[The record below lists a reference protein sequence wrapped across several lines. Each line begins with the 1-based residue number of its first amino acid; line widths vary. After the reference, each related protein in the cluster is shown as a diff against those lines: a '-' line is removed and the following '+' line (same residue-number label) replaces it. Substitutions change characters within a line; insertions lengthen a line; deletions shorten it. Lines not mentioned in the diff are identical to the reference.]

1 MIGQSVD
8 NNNIQIKVL
17 GFGQH
22 ISMGLNKGEVID
34 LSKLSDAISNAVE
47 KAEEM
52 AGFRISNVNCNI
64 SGGLPFTKVTSDSLQ
79 ISNNQIKKEDVL
91 TLLNL
96 DKHKSKYK
104 DYVQLRRKPK
114 AFKIEDNKEVENPV
128 GLKSKTLTLEA
139 INTYVNENVIANLNK
154 SIELCHLTVNQFY
167 ITPEINGISTMIKE
181 ERDLGAIIIDIGAS
195 LTSIGIYLK
204 DSLIYSSVIKIG
216 GIHITSDLVKGLG
229 TESEEAEKLKIL
241 HGSAETNQLDDFKKI
256 DIKIINEKGELTSHN
271 LSKSMLIGII
281 KPRVE
286 EIFELIIENLKNSF
300 PEYSK
305 ISKVIIT
312 GGTSNL
318 HGISNIAKSYFNCD
332 VRIGKPIGLLNAP
345 DLIQSPNFSCLV
357 GLVLKSSREQN
368 INGFYGFVN
377 KLKKLFL
384 LLRLN

>member
-22 ISMGLNKGEVID
+22 ISMGLNKGEVTD
-34 LSKLSDAISNAVE
+34 LLKLSDAISKAVE

-52 AGFRISNVNCNI
+52 AGFRISNITCNI
-64 SGGLPFTKVTSDSLQ
+64 SGGLPFTEITSDNIL
-79 ISNNQIKKEDVL
+79 ITDDLIKKDDVL
-91 TLLNL
+91 NLLNL
-96 DKHKSKYK
+96 DEHKLKYK
-104 DYVQLRRKPK
+104 DYIQLRREPIV
-114 AFKIEDNKEVENPV
+114 FKIENDQEVNNPV

-139 INTYVNENVIANLNK
+139 INTYVNENVITNLNK
-154 SIELCHLTVNQFY
+154 SIELCHLTVNKFY

-181 ERDLGAIIIDIGAS
+181 ERDLGSIIIDIGAS

-204 DSLIYSSVIKIG
+204 DNLIYSNVIKIG

-241 HGSAETNQLDDFKKI
+241 HGSTELNQLDDFKNI
-256 DIKIINEKGELTSHN
+256 DVKIINERGELTSHN
-271 LSKSMLIGII
+271 FPKSMLIGII

-286 EIFELIIENLKNSF
+286 EIFELVIKNLNNSF

-318 HGISNIAKSYFNCD
+318 YGISNIAKSYFKCN

-345 DLIQSPNFSCLV
+345 DLIQSPSFSCLV

-368 INGFYGFVN
+368 NIKFYSFF
-377 KLKKLFL
+377 KKLIKYFF
-384 LLRLN
+384 N

>member
-52 AGFRISNVNCNI
+52 AGFRISNINCNI

-96 DKHKSKYK
+96 DKHKLKYK

-167 ITPEINGISTMIKE
+167 ITSEINGISTMIKE

-204 DSLIYSSVIKIG
+204 DSLIYSSVVKIG

-271 LSKSMLIGII
+271 FSKSMLIGII

-318 HGISNIAKSYFNCD
+318 HGISNIAKSYFKCNI
-332 VRIGKPIGLLNAP
+332 RIGKPIGLLNAP
-345 DLIQSPNFSCLV
+345 DLIQSPSFSCLTA
-357 GLVLKSSREQN
+357 LVLKSSREKTT
-368 INGFYGFVN
+368 NGLYSFF
-377 KLKKLFL
+377 KKLREYFF
-384 LLRLN
+384 N

>member
-1 MIGQSVD
+1 LIGQSVD

-52 AGFRISNVNCNI
+52 AGFRISNINCNI

-91 TLLNL
+91 NLLNL

-139 INTYVNENVIANLNK
+139 INTYVNENVISNLNK

-241 HGSAETNQLDDFKKI
+241 HGSAETNQLDDFKEI

-271 LSKSMLIGII
+271 FPKSMLIGII

-345 DLIQSPNFSCLV
+345 DIIQSPNFSCLV

-368 INGFYGFVN
+368 KNGFYNFVN
-377 KLKKLFL
+377 KLKKYFF
-384 LLRLN
+384 N

>member
-91 TLLNL
+91 NLLNL

-241 HGSAETNQLDDFKKI
+241 HGSAETNQLDDFKEI

-271 LSKSMLIGII
+271 FPKSMLIGII

-368 INGFYGFVN
+368 NNGFYSFVN
-377 KLKKLFL
+377 KLKKYFF
-384 LLRLN
+384 N

>member
-52 AGFRISNVNCNI
+52 AGFRISNINCNI

-91 TLLNL
+91 KLLNL

-114 AFKIEDNKEVENPV
+114 AFKIENNKEVENPV

-204 DSLIYSSVIKIG
+204 DSLIYSSVVKIG

-271 LSKSMLIGII
+271 FPKSMLIGII

-368 INGFYGFVN
+368 NNGFYSFVN
-377 KLKKLFL
+377 KLKKYFF
-384 LLRLN
+384 N

>member
-52 AGFRISNVNCNI
+52 AGFRISNINCNI

-91 TLLNL
+91 NLLNL

-204 DSLIYSSVIKIG
+204 DSLIYSSVVKIG

-271 LSKSMLIGII
+271 FPKSMLIGII

-368 INGFYGFVN
+368 NNGFYSFVN
-377 KLKKLFL
+377 KLKKYFF
-384 LLRLN
+384 N

>member
-22 ISMGLNKGEVID
+22 TSMGLNKGEVID
-34 LSKLSDAISNAVE
+34 LHKLSNAISKAVE

-52 AGFRISNVNCNI
+52 AGFRISNITCNI
-64 SGGLPFTKVTSDSLQ
+64 TGGLPFTKITSDNIQ
-79 ISNNQIKKEDVL
+79 ITNDLIKKEDVL
-91 TLLNL
+91 KLLNL
-96 DKHKSKYK
+96 EKYKSKYEN
-104 DYVQLRRKPK
+104 YIQIRRKPK
-114 AFKIEDNKEVENPV
+114 DFKIDNDQEVDNPI
-128 GLKSKTLTLEA
+128 GLKSKTLTLGA
-139 INTYVNENVIANLNK
+139 INTYVNKNVVSNLNK
-154 SIELCHLTVNQFY
+154 SIELCHLTVDQFY

-181 ERDLGAIIIDIGAS
+181 ERDLGALIIDIGAS

-204 DSLIYSSVIKIG
+204 DSLIYSSFIKIG

-241 HGSAETNQLDDFKKI
+241 HGSTEVNELDNFKNI
-256 DIKIINEKGELTSHN
+256 DVNIINEKGELTSQN
-271 LSKSMLIGII
+271 FPKSMLIGII

-286 EIFELIIENLKNSF
+286 EIFELVIQNLKNS
-300 PEYSK
+300 YLDYTK

-318 HGISNIAKSYFNCD
+318 HGISNIAKSYFKCNI
-332 VRIGKPIGLLNAP
+332 RIGKPIGLLNAP
-345 DLIQSPNFSCLV
+345 DLLQSPSFSCLT

-368 INGFYGFVN
+368 SNGLYSFF
-377 KLKKLFL
+377 KKIREYFF
-384 LLRLN
+384 N

>member
-52 AGFRISNVNCNI
+52 AGFRISNINCNI

-91 TLLNL
+91 HLLNL

-241 HGSAETNQLDDFKKI
+241 HGSAETNQLDDFKEI

-271 LSKSMLIGII
+271 FPKSMLIGII

-305 ISKVIIT
+305 ISKVIIS

-368 INGFYGFVN
+368 KNGFYSFVN
-377 KLKKLFL
+377 KLKKYFF
-384 LLRLN
+384 N

>member
-1 MIGQSVD
+1 MIGQSVY

-34 LSKLSDAISNAVE
+34 LPKLSDAISKAVE

-52 AGFRISNVNCNI
+52 AGFRISNITCNI
-64 SGGLPFTKVTSDSLQ
+64 NGGLPFTKLTSDNLE
-79 ISNNQIKKEDVL
+79 IIDDLIKKEDVL
-91 TLLNL
+91 KLLNI
-96 DKHKSKYK
+96 DKHKLKYN
-104 DYVQLRRKPK
+104 DYIQLRRKPK
-114 AFKIEDNKEVENPV
+114 AFKIENNQEVDNPV
-128 GLKSKTLTLEA
+128 GLKSKSLTLDA
-139 INTYVNENVIANLNK
+139 INTYVNKNVVSNLNK

-167 ITPEINGISTMIKE
+167 TTPEINGISTMIKE

-195 LTSIGIYLK
+195 LTSIGIYFR
-204 DSLIYSSVIKIG
+204 DSLIYSNVVKIG

-241 HGSAETNQLDDFKKI
+241 HGSVEINTLDNFKDI
-256 DIKIINEKGELTSHN
+256 DVKIINEKGELTSHN
-271 LSKSMLIGII
+271 FPKSMIIGII

-286 EIFELIIENLKNSF
+286 EIFELVIENLNNFF
-300 PEYSK
+300 PEYLK

-318 HGISNIAKSYFNCD
+318 HGISNIAKSYFKCD

-345 DLIQSPNFSCLV
+345 DLIQSPSFSCLV

-368 INGFYGFVN
+368 NESIYSFFY
-377 KLKKLFL
+377 KLKRFFF
-384 LLRLN
+384 N

>member
-52 AGFRISNVNCNI
+52 AGFRISNINCNI
-64 SGGLPFTKVTSDSLQ
+64 SGGLPFTKVTSDSLK

-91 TLLNL
+91 NLLNL

-128 GLKSKTLTLEA
+128 GLKSKTLTLEG

-241 HGSAETNQLDDFKKI
+241 HGSTETNQLDDFKEI

-271 LSKSMLIGII
+271 FPKSMLIGII

-368 INGFYGFVN
+368 INGFYSFVN
-377 KLKKLFL
+377 KLKKYFF
-384 LLRLN
+384 N

>member
-1 MIGQSVD
+1 MIGQSVE

-52 AGFRISNVNCNI
+52 AGFRISNINCNI
-64 SGGLPFTKVTSDSLQ
+64 SGGLPFTKVTSDSVQ

-91 TLLNL
+91 NLLNL

-114 AFKIEDNKEVENPV
+114 AFKIENNKEVENPV

-204 DSLIYSSVIKIG
+204 DSLIYSSVVKIG

-271 LSKSMLIGII
+271 FHKSMLIGII

-368 INGFYGFVN
+368 KNGFYNFVN
-377 KLKKLFL
+377 KLKKYFF
-384 LLRLN
+384 N

>member
-52 AGFRISNVNCNI
+52 AGFRISNINCNI
-64 SGGLPFTKVTSDSLQ
+64 SGGLPFTKVSSDSLQ

-91 TLLNL
+91 NLLNL

-139 INTYVNENVIANLNK
+139 INTYANENVIANLNK

-241 HGSAETNQLDDFKKI
+241 HGSAETNQLDDFKEI

-271 LSKSMLIGII
+271 FPKSMLIGII

-357 GLVLKSSREQN
+357 GLVLKSSRDQN
-368 INGFYGFVN
+368 KNGFYSFVN
-377 KLKKLFL
+377 KLKKYFF
-384 LLRLN
+384 N

>member
-1 MIGQSVD
+1 
-8 NNNIQIKVL
+8 
-17 GFGQH
+17 
-22 ISMGLNKGEVID
+22 MGLNKGEVID

-52 AGFRISNVNCNI
+52 AGFRISNINCNI

-91 TLLNL
+91 NLLNL

-114 AFKIEDNKEVENPV
+114 AFKIENNKEVENPV

-204 DSLIYSSVIKIG
+204 DSLIYSSFIKIG

-241 HGSAETNQLDDFKKI
+241 HGSTEVNQLDNFKNI
-256 DIKIINEKGELTSHN
+256 DINIINEKGELTSQN
-271 LSKSMLIGII
+271 FPKSMLIGII

-286 EIFELIIENLKNSF
+286 EIFELVIQNLKNSY
-300 PEYSK
+300 PDYTK

-318 HGISNIAKSYFNCD
+318 HGISNIAKSYFKCNI
-332 VRIGKPIGLLNAP
+332 RIGKPIGLLNAP
-345 DLIQSPNFSCLV
+345 DLLQSPSFSCLT

-368 INGFYGFVN
+368 NNGLHSFF
-377 KLKKLFL
+377 KKIKRIFF
-384 LLRLN
+384 N

>member
-1 MIGQSVD
+1 MIGQSVE

-52 AGFRISNVNCNI
+52 AGFRISNINCNI

-91 TLLNL
+91 NLLNL

-114 AFKIEDNKEVENPV
+114 AFKIENNKEVENPV

-139 INTYVNENVIANLNK
+139 INTYVNENVIANLKK

-204 DSLIYSSVIKIG
+204 DSLIYSSVVKIG

-271 LSKSMLIGII
+271 FPKSMLIGII

-318 HGISNIAKSYFNCD
+318 HGITNIAKSYFNCD

-368 INGFYGFVN
+368 NNGFYSFVN
-377 KLKKLFL
+377 KLKKYFF
-384 LLRLN
+384 N

>member
-1 MIGQSVD
+1 MIGQSVE

-52 AGFRISNVNCNI
+52 AGFRISNINCNI

-91 TLLNL
+91 NLLNL

-104 DYVQLRRKPK
+104 DYVQLRRKLK
-114 AFKIEDNKEVENPV
+114 AFKIENNKEVENPV

-154 SIELCHLTVNQFY
+154 SIELCHLRVNQFY

-271 LSKSMLIGII
+271 FPKSMLIGII

-318 HGISNIAKSYFNCD
+318 HGITNIAKSYFNCD

-368 INGFYGFVN
+368 NNAFYSFVN
-377 KLKKLFL
+377 KLKKYFF
-384 LLRLN
+384 N

>member
-52 AGFRISNVNCNI
+52 AGFRISNINCNI

-91 TLLNL
+91 NLLNL

-241 HGSAETNQLDDFKKI
+241 HGSTETNQLDDFKEI

-271 LSKSMLIGII
+271 FPKSMLIGII

-368 INGFYGFVN
+368 KNGFYNFVN
-377 KLKKLFL
+377 KLKKYFF
-384 LLRLN
+384 N

>member
-22 ISMGLNKGEVID
+22 ISMGLNKGEVTD
-34 LSKLSDAISNAVE
+34 FSKLSDAISKAVE

-52 AGFRISNVNCNI
+52 AGFRISDLTCNI
-64 SGGLPFTKVTSDSLQ
+64 SGGLPFTKVTSDDIL
-79 ISNNQIKKEDVL
+79 ISNNIIKKENVL
-91 TLLNL
+91 NLLNL
-96 DKHKSKYK
+96 DEHKSKYK
-104 DYVQLRRKPK
+104 NYVQLRRTPK
-114 AFKIEDNKEVENPV
+114 VFKIENDQEVDNPL
-128 GLKSKTLTLEA
+128 GFKSKTLTLEA
-139 INTYVNENVIANLNK
+139 VNTYVNENVISNLNK
-154 SIELCHLTVNQFY
+154 SIQLCHLTVNKFY
-167 ITPEINGISTMIKE
+167 ITPEVNGISTMIKE
-181 ERDLGAIIIDIGAS
+181 ERDLGALIIDIGAS

-216 GIHITSDLVKGLG
+216 GIHITSDLVKGLV

-241 HGSAETNQLDDFKKI
+241 YGSAERNHLDDFKKI
-256 DIKIINEKGELTSHN
+256 EVKIINEKGELTSHN
-271 LSKSMLIGII
+271 FPKSMLIGII

-286 EIFELIIENLKNSF
+286 EIFELVINDLRKYF

-305 ISKVIIT
+305 ITKIILT

-318 HGISNIAKSYFNCD
+318 HGIINIAKSYFKCD

-357 GLVLKSSREQN
+357 GLVLKSSREHN
-368 INGFYGFVN
+368 NDRISSFFEKFKKFFYN
-377 KLKKLFL
+377 
-384 LLRLN
+384 